1 MKVGIVSFLYGLFSI
16 ILISTV
22 NNLYGFETAIIV
34 AFGHIIFNQHRY
46 GDSKWEVNLK

>member
-1 MKVGIVSFLYGLFSI
+1 MKAGIVSFLYGLLSV

-22 NNLYGFETAIIV
+22 NNLYGFEISVIV

-46 GDSKWEVNLK
+46 GGNK

>member
-1 MKVGIVSFLYGLFSI
+1 MKVAIVSFLYGLFSI

-22 NNLYGFETAIIV
+22 NNLYGFETAVIV

-46 GDSKWEVNLK
+46 GDSK